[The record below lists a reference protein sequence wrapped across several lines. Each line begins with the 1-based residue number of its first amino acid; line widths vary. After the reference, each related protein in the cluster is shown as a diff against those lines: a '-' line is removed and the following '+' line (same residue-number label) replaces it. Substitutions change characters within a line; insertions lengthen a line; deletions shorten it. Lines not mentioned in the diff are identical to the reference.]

1 MKMNNV
7 VCLALAVIAVMFFSA
22 PAIYAED
29 ASTGT
34 QVQAAPQDGN
44 KEGGECPQM
53 DEAKMAEH
61 KKRMEEH
68 FNKMASEI
76 GLTADQKAALDKDRE
91 EFMVKSKDLK
101 TKMKAAKKSLKEE
114 LDKAA
119 TDEAKVAG
127 IVKEL
132 TDLSAQQIQYR
143 VDKVMAMK
151 KVLTPEQFTK
161 MQESMKKHKGEM
173 KGKRGMRPPHDEG
186 AEGPGGSEM

>member
-1 MKMNNV
+1 M
-7 VCLALAVIAVMFFSA
+7 LFSA
-22 PAIYAED
+22 SAINAED

-34 QVQAAPQDGN
+34 QVQAVSQEGA

-53 DEAKMAEH
+53 DETKMAEH

-76 GLTADQKAALDKDRE
+76 GLTAEQKAALDKDRA
-91 EFMVKSKDLK
+91 EFMANSKDLK
-101 TKMKAAKKSLKEE
+101 AKMRAAKKSLKEE

-119 TDEAKVAG
+119 TDQAKVAAL
-127 IVKEL
+127 VKEL

-151 KVLTPEQFTK
+151 RVLTPEQFAK
-161 MQESMKKHKGEM
+161 MQDAMEKHKGEM
-173 KGKRGMRPPHDEG
+173 KGKRGMRPPLDEG
-186 AEGPGGSEM
+186 GEGPGGPEMQE